1 MNVPITIDVLEN
13 DLGTDPLIMNTVV
26 TEPLHGTATETSTEG
41 FVGYQP
47 NSGFTGTDSFV
58 YEMCDA
64 STQCDTATVYIE
76 VLVSN
81 ILACLV
87 FLCLF

>member
-41 FVGYQP
+41 FVEYQP